1 MRRNLLP
8 RYGEVGLHVRAVHI
22 IMGRTN
28 ARALDV
34 YAEIGT
40 DDAWDSIFKLYEE
53 ASYYGEP
60 LKMGVRHVNIEKS
73 SQSELMKEIFPLSCC
88 MDFKNSFGIPVKVK
102 NDDVYSTGFKKF
114 LKVEELHL
122 LLRSVIDP
130 ERVSCMT
137 QFGTYLTDHLPQHP
151 HGGKN
156 AQRPFE
162 YMMTILHKVR
172 CPSSNLRR
180 YR

>member
-8 RYGEVGLHVRAVHI
+8 RYGEVGLHVRTVHI

-73 SQSELMKEIFPLSCC
+73 SQAELMKEIFPLTCC
-88 MDFKNSFGIPVKVK
+88 MEFNNHFGLPIKVK

-137 QFGTYLTDHLPQHP
+137 QFVTYLTDHLPQHP

-162 YMMTILHKVR
+162 YMMTILHKVSF
-172 CPSSNLRR
+172 PSSDLRR
-180 YR
+180 CR